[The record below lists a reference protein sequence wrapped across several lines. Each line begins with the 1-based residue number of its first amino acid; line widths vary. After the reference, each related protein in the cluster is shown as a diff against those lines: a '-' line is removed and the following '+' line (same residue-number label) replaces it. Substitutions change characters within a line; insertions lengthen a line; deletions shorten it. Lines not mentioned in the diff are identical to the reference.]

1 MIRKLTVLALLATLP
16 VSCVVAP
23 PIQASRVE
31 EINAIVHPLLEKH
44 KNMGFAVGV
53 IQGDQMSVIGYGRVA
68 ADNPALPNG
77 DTVYEIGSVT
87 KVFTTYLLADL
98 AREGTVAL
106 NDPISRHLPRNMKA
120 PREEDRE
127 ITLEDLATH
136 TSGLPR
142 LPTNL
147 SGSGDDP
154 YADYSP
160 ERMYEFLG
168 SYRLK
173 RGIGAKCE
181 YSNLGVGLLGHLLE
195 RAAKAPYEELVARR
209 LTSRI
214 GMRSTGITLADPVK
228 VRLAPPYFANG
239 SPAHNWHF
247 KALAGAGA
255 LRSTAN
261 DLLKLVSV
269 NLGRGEP
276 YVAETFASCHAV
288 RVEPNRDSLRVG
300 LGWHVSP
307 VRPKGPW
314 ATWHNGGTEGYSSFI
329 GFIKE
334 SRTGVVVLSNTFTPA
349 ADRIGMDILSKLNP

>member
-1 MIRKLTVLALLATLP
+1 MKLKFAALAVLATFP

-23 PIQASRVE
+23 PLQPQRVD
-31 EINAIVHPLLEKH
+31 EINAIVQPLLEKH

-53 IQGDQMSVIGYGRVA
+53 IHGDQMSVIGYGRVA
-68 ADNPALPNG
+68 SDNPAPPNG
-77 DTVYEIGSVT
+77 DTVYEIGSIT

-106 NDPISRHLPRNMKA
+106 NDPISRHLPRNIKT
-120 PREEDRE
+120 PHEGERE

-142 LPTNL
+142 LPSNL
-147 SGSGDDP
+147 TGGAEDP
-154 YADYSP
+154 YADYTP
-160 ERMYEFLG
+160 ERMYEFLA

-173 RGIGAKCE
+173 RGIGTKCE

-195 RAAKAPYEELVARR
+195 RAAKAPYEELVAKR

-228 VRLAPPYFANG
+228 IRLAPPYFVNG

-261 DLLKLVSV
+261 DLLKFVSV

-276 YVAETFASCHAV
+276 YVVETFASCHAM
-288 RVEPNRDSLRVG
+288 RVEPTRDKLRVG

-307 VRPKGPW
+307 VRSKGPW
-314 ATWHNGGTEGYSSFI
+314 ATWHNGGTEGYSSFL
-329 GFIKE
+329 GFVKE
-334 SRTGVVVLSNTFTPA
+334 TRTGVVVLSNTYTEA
-349 ADRIGMDILSKLNP
+349 TDRIGFDILSKLNP